1 MSVVRIAARRSKL
14 AVAQAQIV
22 GNWLEELSGGLEI
35 SIVGFSSKGD
45 RDGRKFLYKAE
56 SKGFFTSEVEQA
68 VIDGRADLA
77 VHSLKD
83 LPTAPTAGLTIAAIP
98 KRQSVADA
106 LVTRARVASIDDLPA
121 GAAVGTSSLRRI
133 AQLCHIRSD
142 LNCVPLRG
150 NVESR
155 ISKVQNGRLDAVI
168 VACAGL
174 NRLGLGEK
182 ISAVLDPEKFLTAP
196 GQGALAVQVRSDDTE
211 LNKIVSRLDD
221 EQVRIVVQAERHILA
236 AMHGGCSI
244 PLGVYGRL
252 DGGDI
257 VIDAALAETDGS
269 QYVRRSKRAPVEQA
283 LGCAEELAAELLSAG
298 GREILDRVR
307 RSRGR

>member
-1 MSVVRIAARRSKL
+1 MRVVRIAARRSKL
-14 AVAQAQIV
+14 AVAQAEIV
-22 GNWLEELSGGLEI
+22 GNWLCKLSCGLEI
-35 SIVGFSSKGD
+35 SVVGISTKGD
-45 RDGRKFLYKAE
+45 RDRQKFLYKAE

-83 LPTAPTAGLTIAAIP
+83 LPTAPTEGLSIAAIP
-98 KRQSVADA
+98 RRESVADA
-106 LVTRARVASIDDLPA
+106 LVARGGVASIDDLPT

-133 AQLCHIRSD
+133 AQLRHIRND

-155 ISKVQNGRLDAVI
+155 ISKVQSGQLDAVI

-174 NRLGLGEK
+174 NRLGLGGR
-182 ISAVLDPEKFLTAP
+182 ISAVLEPARFLTAP
-196 GQGALAVQVRSDDTE
+196 GQGALAVQVRSSDTE
-211 LNKIVSRLDD
+211 LNKLVSRLDD
-221 EQVRIVVQAERHILA
+221 EQVRIAVQAERHILA

-244 PLGVYGRL
+244 PLGVYCRL

-257 VIDAALAETDGS
+257 VIDAVIADTDGR
-269 QYVRRSKRAPVEQA
+269 QYVRRSKSASIEQA
-283 LGCAEELAAELLSAG
+283 LSCAEELAGQLLSAG
-298 GREILDRVR
+298 GRGILDRVR
-307 RSRGR
+307 RSRDS